1 MDSRAVVGYSAHSA
15 VTKGHRAALGRTK
28 PRWSAGLGAM
38 VVPSFHSPQS
48 ARQRLLSFSD
58 GGTGDAS
65 LACWEGTIIS
75 IVCSSGNTAGYRF
88 ESVDNALRSCARD
101 RAADGRRLTRASLG
115 APSDRFRW
123 GEAKGRAE
131 GSGQV
136 RRIGEARVHGG
147 CPHQFTGSYLARGML
162 ER

>member
-1 MDSRAVVGYSAHSA
+1 MAHRQAKSLGNVGDTLVSMRGTYETTTVGQVSPLSIARAPLAHPRDDAEGHLSA
-15 VTKGHRAALGRTK
+15 
-28 PRWSAGLGAM
+28 P
-38 VVPSFHSPQS
+38 
-48 ARQRLLSFSD
+48 LS
-58 GGTGDAS
+58 
-65 LACWEGTIIS
+65 
-75 IVCSSGNTAGYRF
+75 
-88 ESVDNALRSCARD
+88 
-101 RAADGRRLTRASLG
+101 LTRASLG

>member
-1 MDSRAVVGYSAHSA
+1 MGRSRQGTA
-15 VTKGHRAALGRTK
+15 T
-28 PRWSAGLGAM
+28 
-38 VVPSFHSPQS
+38 
-48 ARQRLLSFSD
+48 RLVAQLRLTQDPLS
-58 GGTGDAS
+58 
-65 LACWEGTIIS
+65 
-75 IVCSSGNTAGYRF
+75 
-88 ESVDNALRSCARD
+88 
-101 RAADGRRLTRASLG
+101 LTRASLG
-115 APSDRFRW
+115 ASSDRFRW

>member
-1 MDSRAVVGYSAHSA
+1 M
-15 VTKGHRAALGRTK
+15 T
-28 PRWSAGLGAM
+28 AG
-38 VVPSFHSPQS
+38 S
-48 ARQRLLSFSD
+48 ARNVICRDHLW
-58 GGTGDAS
+58 
-65 LACWEGTIIS
+65 LA
-75 IVCSSGNTAGYRF
+75 
-88 ESVDNALRSCARD
+88 
-101 RAADGRRLTRASLG
+101 RASLG

-147 CPHQFTGSYLARGML
+147 CPHQFAGGYLARGML

>member
-1 MDSRAVVGYSAHSA
+1 MRPTEFSPY
-15 VTKGHRAALGRTK
+15 ALYVNMF
-28 PRWSAGLGAM
+28 PYCECE
-38 VVPSFHSPQS
+38 P
-48 ARQRLLSFSD
+48 LLSRQPQRTFLAVICPQIPD
-58 GGTGDAS
+58 RDLLFRMRARWEVKQYIAITRWAS
-65 LACWEGTIIS
+65 N
-75 IVCSSGNTAGYRF
+75 VM
-88 ESVDNALRSCARD
+88 ARNVICRD
-101 RAADGRRLTRASLG
+101 QLSLTRASLG
-115 APSDRFRW
+115 ARSDRFRW

>member
-1 MDSRAVVGYSAHSA
+1 MHWRRV
-15 VTKGHRAALGRTK
+15 
-28 PRWSAGLGAM
+28 
-38 VVPSFHSPQS
+38 
-48 ARQRLLSFSD
+48 
-58 GGTGDAS
+58 
-65 LACWEGTIIS
+65 
-75 IVCSSGNTAGYRF
+75 
-88 ESVDNALRSCARD
+88 SVDEQQAYGQQVTARNVICRD
-101 RAADGRRLTRASLG
+101 HLSLTCASLG